1 MFSLKAKRQVPFQR
15 ELIGETEGWED
26 GLVVKNTYYS
36 FRKPRFSSQHQHDS
50 SQPPLSLVPGDP
62 IQTFGH

>member
-36 FRKPRFSSQHQHDS
+36 FRKPRFKIGRAH
-50 SQPPLSLVPGDP
+50 V
-62 IQTFGH
+62 